1 MNEPPQIPPMTNS
14 RPAIRYQLT
23 RRDLF
28 ANWMTVIFRNRILQV
43 FVLAALALNE
53 FLILAPDFG
62 ARAFSQSIF
71 YAVAYLIGFL
81 GFLAVTQC
89 VLALAN
95 AFLLKH
101 RGVLGE
107 HVLEITDQGLVERT
121 AFNEALHRWPI
132 GRILSLGGYLYVYVS
147 DNNSH
152 QVPKRC
158 FSPEEIGGFE
168 AELRTRTRRSPTA

>member
-107 HVLEITDQGLVERT
+107 ECPVEQSGRSDGGQHGAPHATDSIVR
-121 AFNEALHRWPI
+121 LHGFP
-132 GRILSLGGYLYVYVS
+132 VS
-147 DNNSH
+147 FA
-152 QVPKRC
+152 VP
-158 FSPEEIGGFE
+158 
-168 AELRTRTRRSPTA
+168 